1 MFKRFDK
8 LNERIKLNNFPNKK
22 EKLTEGGEFLVAEP
36 ELTAALQK
44 APLMGD
50 TDFETLEV
58 EEIAKDMATI
68 QQDAQVHK
76 ASTPVQTTER
86 LHTCFMFPD

>member
-1 MFKRFDK
+1 
-8 LNERIKLNNFPNKK
+8 
-22 EKLTEGGEFLVAEP
+22 
-36 ELTAALQK
+36 
-44 APLMGD
+44 MGD

-76 ASTPVQTTER
+76 ASTPVQTTEKV
-86 LHTCFMFPD
+86 TYMFHISNLNSFLSSENLFAKSNIC

>member
-1 MFKRFDK
+1 
-8 LNERIKLNNFPNKK
+8 
-22 EKLTEGGEFLVAEP
+22 
-36 ELTAALQK
+36 
-44 APLMGD
+44 MGD

-76 ASTPVQTTER
+76 VCTPVQTTEKV
-86 LHTCFMFPD
+86 TYMFHVSNLNSFFNSENCLQKVTFFNLPFSFL